1 MTCNDKKRDEI
12 IENNFSY
19 HTPSREQKFQYEWIR
34 EAGKR
39 LAYRIEL
46 DVPES
51 KEKTLAMAKLEECV
65 MWANA
70 GVARNTSEV
79 K

>member
-1 MTCNDKKRDEI
+1 MTCNDRKRDEI
-12 IENNFSY
+12 IENDFSY
-19 HTPSREQKFQYEWIR
+19 HTPNREQQFRYERIR

-51 KEKTLAMAKLEECV
+51 KEKTLAMTKLEECV

-70 GVARNTSEV
+70 GVARNTEE
-79 K
+79 